1 MSDGESTTLAG
12 SPEAVPAPGAAVL
25 DPRVEDP
32 ARRRVPVGGLLR
44 TAAVVA
50 FIVLV
55 YWNSVDFVS
64 VLSQAAIWGVAAVG
78 LGLVLGCAG
87 QISLCQA
94 SFVLAGAYFYGTVT
108 TEWGGSTILALLA
121 SAAGGAL
128 ISALV
133 SPVLRAKGN
142 YLALAT
148 IAVALLI
155 DRIVTTGSWIPGG
168 NSGIIGVPSLSFL
181 GLAIDTE
188 ERYLVFTGI
197 LLVII
202 IGILYWH
209 YGRGARRRAI
219 QALHHDEG
227 VLAGFGGNPWILKRQ
242 IFIVGGLLAGLAG
255 GLYAGA
261 FGYVSPN
268 GFGLMESF
276 ALATAVFIGGDSRF
290 TGALFGAL
298 VDQGSFTILGDN
310 SDWRFALLGGIVILT
325 VHFFPAGLWPSRE
338 DFGAWLP
345 KRKARVQEA
354 DDAHRELEAISP
366 LSLEV
371 DELTK
376 RYGALTAV
384 DDVTLRVKA
393 GTLTA
398 LIGPNGAGKTTM
410 LDMIAADQPASHGW
424 IVIGGRDVT
433 GSARV
438 SRARMGIS
446 RTYQRLRLIKSLSV
460 IENVLLGADQAA
472 RWEGRMTE
480 RERRRRAEAALIDV
494 GLGDRHDA
502 PVGSLTFGQR
512 RLVEMA
518 RAIASRPRLVLLDEP
533 SSGLNDSEVDGFI
546 DVVKRLHASGCT
558 IVLVEHNLP
567 FVRALAQD
575 IIALDRGKLLAHG
588 PTEDVFASPAFQR
601 SYVGEGAAEGS
612 TRGDAGAHADEREV
626 VE

>member
-1 MSDGESTTLAG
+1 MAEGESTTLAG
-12 SPEAVPAPGAAVL
+12 SPDALGAGAVAL
-25 DPRVEDP
+25 DPRVGGAAP
-32 ARRRVPVGGLLR
+32 RRVPVAGLVR
-44 TAAVVA
+44 VAVVVI
-50 FIVLV
+50 FIGLA
-55 YWNSVDFVS
+55 YYNSADFIGL
-64 VLSQAAIWGVAAVG
+64 LSQAAIWGVAAVG
-78 LGLVLGCAG
+78 LGLVLGAAG

-94 SFVLAGAYFYGTVT
+94 SFVMAGAYFYGTVT
-108 TEWGGSTILALLA
+108 TEWGGSTFIALLA

-155 DRIVTTGSWIPGG
+155 ERIVTTVSWIPGG
-168 NSGIIGVPSLSFL
+168 NSGIMGIPTLNIL
-181 GLAIDTE
+181 GLKINTE
-188 ERYLVFTGI
+188 ERYLVFTAI
-197 LLVII
+197 LLAVII
-202 IGILYWH
+202 AVLHWR
-209 YGRGARRRAI
+209 YGRGAARRAI

-268 GFGLMESF
+268 GFGLFESF
-276 ALATAVFIGGDSRF
+276 SLATAVFIGGDSRF
-290 TGALFGAL
+290 TGALFGAF
-298 VDQGSFTILGDN
+298 VYQGSFTILGQN
-310 SDWRFALLGGIVILT
+310 SDWRYALLGGIVILT
-325 VHFFPAGLWPSRE
+325 VHFFPEGMWPTRK
-338 DFGAWLP
+338 DFAAWLP
-345 KRKARVQEA
+345 KPKRKAQEA
-354 DDAHRELEAISP
+354 DEAHRELEPISP

-371 DELTK
+371 DDLTK
-376 RYGALTAV
+376 RFGALTAV
-384 DDVTLRVKA
+384 NDVTLRVQA

-410 LDMIAADQPASHGW
+410 LDLIAADQPSTEGW
-424 IVIGGRDVT
+424 IVVGGKDVT
-433 GSARV
+433 GASRV

-446 RTYQRLRLIKSLSV
+446 RTYQRLRLIPSLSV
-460 IENVLLGADQAA
+460 IDNVLLGADQAA
-472 RWEGRMTE
+472 RWEGRMSE
-480 RERRRRAEAALIDV
+480 RDRRKRAEAALIDV
-494 GLGDRHDA
+494 GLGDRHDE

-533 SSGLNDSEVDGFI
+533 SSGLNDHEVDGFI

-588 PTEDVFASPAFQR
+588 PTEEVFASPEFQR
-601 SYVGEGAAEGS
+601 SYVGVADAEAA
-612 TRGDAGAHADEREV
+612 A
-626 VE
+626 